1 MISGINMSQTHSTD
15 DSAIDRNELDQP
27 SLSHLESRSVSQNQ
41 TQTYKKLKQKY
52 AQLQQNYNE
61 LKQLNNSLITQRD
74 QLQTSLDTIQPQLSQ
89 LQEDQAKLISK
100 NIENFVSSENSLL
113 ELNADRKK
121 LLDENKELRTRN
133 LEQQDVIN
141 KLVDVGNFGQGDPI
155 DLADHVD
162 SDTISISSGVSSTF
176 WSGSWT
182 SGDVARDASIIDGSL
197 AKENKR
203 LKNSVACLR
212 KEKEMAEY
220 SYQMLVRE
228 VVKIKTENS

>member
-1 MISGINMSQTHSTD
+1 MSQTHSTD

-27 SLSHLESRSVSQNQ
+27 SLNNLESRSHNQNNSNLQ
-41 TQTYKKLKQKY
+41 LGSSYKKLKQKY

-74 QLQTSLDTIQPQLSQ
+74 QLQASLDTIQPQLSQ

>member
-1 MISGINMSQTHSTD
+1 MSQTHSTD

-27 SLSHLESRSVSQNQ
+27 SLNNLESRSHNQNNSNLQ
-41 TQTYKKLKQKY
+41 LGSSYKKLKQKY